1 MKNLTQIIENVLH
14 EDGLPSSMETQNRKL
29 SDIKHP
35 TDQSRRH
42 TFRGARIG
50 GMKSDGSLGK
60 VSRLRKDRTAA
71 YKLSHPTLNA
81 SITTPARKVISP
93 IKARSLLDPKAQN
106 NINKAM
112 QEGKRK
118 TWQISNSNTSVTFEP
133 GIGPKG
139 TFFLVNKK

>member
-14 EDGLPSSMETQNRKL
+14 GEDVSPSLDTQNNKL

-42 TFRGARIG
+42 TFRGARLG
-50 GMKSDGSLGK
+50 GIKSDGSPGK

-81 SITTPARKVISP
+81 NITAPARKVISP

-112 QEGKRK
+112 KEGKRK
-118 TWQISNSNTSVTFEP
+118 TWQISNSDTSVIFEP
-133 GIGPKG
+133 GIGPRG
-139 TFFLVNKK
+139 TFFLVNRK

>member
-1 MKNLTQIIENVLH
+1 MKNLTQIIENILH
-14 EDGLPSSMETQNRKL
+14 EEEMSLPTDTQNRKL

-42 TFRGARIG
+42 TFRGPRIG
-50 GMKSDGSLGK
+50 GLKADGSPGK

-71 YKLSHPTLNA
+71 YKLTHPTLNLSVTA
-81 SITTPARKVISP
+81 PARKVISP

-118 TWQISNSNTSVTFEP
+118 TWQISNSNTSVSFEP
-133 GIGPKG
+133 GIGPRG
-139 TFFLVNKK
+139 TFFLINKK